1 MKIGHRIAGASKL
14 AALVGV
20 SLTLAAGPVYAESR
34 STTSKITTNW
44 DAFFAGSTGANRK
57 IALVQDGSSFAKVI
71 KSQATS
77 PIAKSVTAKVSKVV
91 VDSKSTATVRYSLN
105 LGGKPAL
112 TNQKGEAVLQGG
124 TWKVGAQSFCSLLA
138 LEQVKLPICSKAS

>member
-1 MKIGHRIAGASKL
+1 MKIRHRNAKTGASL
-14 AALVGV
+14 MIVAMSVVLV
-20 SLTLAAGPVYAESR
+20 AGSAYGA
-34 STTSKITTNW
+34 STSATAKIKADW
-44 DAFFAGSTGANRK
+44 EAFFLGSTSANRK

-71 KSQATS
+71 KSQSTS
-77 PIAKSVTAKVSKVV
+77 PLAKSVTANVSKVM
-91 VDSKSTATVRYSLN
+91 VDSKDTATVRYSLN

-138 LEQVKLPICSKAS
+138 LEQVKLPVCSSSS